1 MKQARRRP
9 ERKFR
14 TKEETVGTSWA
25 RAYGWAFLIFLYF
38 VVATTWFPSK
48 VLAVQSVATAPGWVS
63 DLIGS
68 GAWFVPL
75 VIGLLGLRW
84 LQETERI

>member
-9 ERKFR
+9 AREFR
-14 TKEETVGTSWA
+14 TKEETVGISWT
-25 RAYGWAFLIFLYF
+25 RGYGWAFLIFLYF

-48 VLAVQSVATAPGWVS
+48 LLAMQSVANAPSWVS

-84 LQETERI
+84 LQKTERI

>member
-1 MKQARRRP
+1 MKQARRLPRR
-9 ERKFR
+9 EFR
-14 TKEETVGTSWA
+14 SKKETVGTSWA

-48 VLAVQSVATAPGWVS
+48 LLAVQSVASAPSWVS

-68 GAWFVPL
+68 AAWFIPL

-84 LQETERI
+84 LQKTERI

>member
-1 MKQARRRP
+1 MKQARRLP

-14 TKEETVGTSWA
+14 SREEKAGKSWA
-25 RAYGWAFLIFLYF
+25 LAYGWAFLIFLYF
-38 VVATTWFPSK
+38 VVTTTWFPSK
-48 VLAVQSVATAPGWVS
+48 LLGVQSVASAPGWVS

-68 GAWFVPL
+68 AAWFVPL

-84 LQETERI
+84 LQKTERI